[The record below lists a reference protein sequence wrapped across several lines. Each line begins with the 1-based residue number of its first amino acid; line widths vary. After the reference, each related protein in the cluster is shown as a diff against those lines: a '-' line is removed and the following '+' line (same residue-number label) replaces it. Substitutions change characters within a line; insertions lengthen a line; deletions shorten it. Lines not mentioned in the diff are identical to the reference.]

1 MEAYRHILLATD
13 LSETSDVVVERA
25 ADTAERH
32 GARLSLAHIVE
43 QLPVD
48 YVAEG
53 VPIEVPDVT
62 ETLEKEARA
71 ELEKIARQLGL
82 EFAACWVQVGSA
94 RVDVPDL
101 AREHGVDLIVVGG
114 RERHGLSLL
123 LPSTTSGMVHNA
135 PCDVLV
141 VNMNEENA

>member
-1 MEAYRHILLATD
+1 MQAYKHVLLATD
-13 LSETSDVVVERA
+13 LSEKSEAVAQRA
-25 ADTAERH
+25 ADTAERF

-62 ETLEKEARA
+62 EALEREAQEQLE
-71 ELEKIARQLGL
+71 ELARQLGL
-82 EFAACWVQVGSA
+82 EFAACWVHVGTA
-94 RVDVPDL
+94 RVDIPEL
-101 AREHGVDLIVVGG
+101 AREHGIDLIVVGA

-123 LPSTTSGMVHNA
+123 LPNTTSGVLHHA
-135 PCDVLV
+135 ACDVLAV
-141 VNMNEENA
+141 HVE

>member
-1 MEAYRHILLATD
+1 MESYRHVLLATD
-13 LSETSDVVVERA
+13 LSDNSSLVAERA
-25 ADTAERH
+25 SDTAVRH

-62 ETLEKEARA
+62 ETLEKEARE
-71 ELEKIARQLGL
+71 ELESLAAKLGL

-94 RVDVPDL
+94 RVDIPDL
-101 AREHGVDLIVVGG
+101 AREHAVDLIVVGA

-123 LPSTTSGMVHNA
+123 LPNTTSGVLHNA
-135 PCDVLV
+135 PCDVLAV
-141 VNMNEENA
+141 HVGE

>member
-1 MEAYRHILLATD
+1 MESYRHILLATD
-13 LSETSDVVVERA
+13 LSEDNDAVAERA

-32 GARLSLAHIVE
+32 NARLSLAHIVE

-62 ETLEKEARA
+62 ETLEQEARQG
-71 ELEKIARQLGL
+71 LEQLSRKLGL
-82 EFAACWVQVGSA
+82 VDAACWVQVGSA
-94 RVDVPDL
+94 RVDIPEL
-101 AREHGVDLIVVGG
+101 AREHSVDLIVVGA

-123 LPSTTSGMVHNA
+123 LPSTTSGVLHHA
-135 PCDVLV
+135 PCDVLAV
-141 VNMNEENA
+141 QVGTQ

>member
-1 MEAYRHILLATD
+1 MEGYHHILLATD
-13 LSETSDVVVERA
+13 LSDSSDPVAERA

-32 GARLSLAHIVE
+32 NARLSLAHIVE

-62 ETLEKEARA
+62 ETLEQEAR
-71 ELEKIARQLGL
+71 QGL
-82 EFAACWVQVGSA
+82 EELAQKLKLINAACWVQVGSA
-94 RVDVPDL
+94 RVDIPEL
-101 AREHGVDLIVVGG
+101 ARQHAVDLIVVGA

-123 LPSTTSGMVHNA
+123 LPSTTSGVLHHA
-135 PCDVLV
+135 PCDVLAV
-141 VNMNEENA
+141 QVGG

>member
-1 MEAYRHILLATD
+1 MHAYRHVLLATD
-13 LSETSDVVVERA
+13 LSEKSDAVAQRA

-62 ETLEKEARA
+62 EALEREAREQLQKLA
-71 ELEKIARQLGL
+71 EQLGL
-82 EFAACWVQVGSA
+82 ELAACWVQVGSA
-94 RVDVPDL
+94 RVDIPEL
-101 AREHGVDLIVVGG
+101 AREHGIDLIVVGA

-123 LPSTTSGMVHNA
+123 LPNTTSGVLHHA
-135 PCDVLV
+135 ACDVLAV
-141 VNMNEENA
+141 HVA

>member
-1 MEAYRHILLATD
+1 MHGYEHVLLATD
-13 LSETSDVVVERA
+13 LSEKSDVVAQRA

-62 ETLEKEARA
+62 EALEREAREQLQKLA
-71 ELEKIARQLGL
+71 EQLGL

-94 RVDVPDL
+94 RVDIPEL
-101 AREHGVDLIVVGG
+101 AREHGIDLIVVGA

-123 LPSTTSGMVHNA
+123 LPNTTSGVLHHA
-135 PCDVLV
+135 ACDVLAV
-141 VNMNEENA
+141 HVA

>member
-1 MEAYRHILLATD
+1 MEAYHHILLATD
-13 LSETSDVVVERA
+13 LSEHSEAVAQRA

-62 ETLEKEARA
+62 KTLEKEAGE
-71 ELEKIARQLGL
+71 ELETLAKNLGL

-94 RVDVPDL
+94 RVDIPQL
-101 AREHGVDLIVVGG
+101 ARDHGVDLIVVGA

-123 LPSTTSGMVHNA
+123 LPNTTSGVLHNA
-135 PCDVLV
+135 PCDVLAV
-141 VNMNEENA
+141 HVDVRA

>member
-1 MEAYRHILLATD
+1 MHAYEHVLLATD
-13 LSETSDVVVERA
+13 LSEKSDIVAKRA
-25 ADTAERH
+25 ADMAERH

-62 ETLEKEARA
+62 EALEREAREQLQKLA
-71 ELEKIARQLGL
+71 EELGR
-82 EFAACWVQVGSA
+82 EFVACWVQVGSA
-94 RVDVPDL
+94 RVDIPEL
-101 AREHGVDLIVVGG
+101 AREHGIDLIVVGA

-123 LPSTTSGMVHNA
+123 LPNTTSGVLHHA
-135 PCDVLV
+135 ACDVLAV
-141 VNMNEENA
+141 HVA